1 MFSSCGYEPM
11 YVENSNQSIK
21 ILING
26 KGGDRDINNLIESNL
41 ENYLNNDS
49 DNIFRI
55 KIFTEHQKK
64 SLAKDASGKTT
75 DYQMEISA
83 NFEINKQNKINEI
96 KFIETFNYKTMDDKI
111 TEINYENTIK
121 KNIADIIVRK
131 LISNLSRMK

>member
-1 MFSSCGYEPM
+1 MFSSCGYAPM

-26 KGGDRDINNLIESNL
+26 KGGDRDTNNLIESNL
-41 ENYLNNDS
+41 KNYLNNDS
-49 DNIFRI
+49 DNIFTI

-64 SLAKDASGKTT
+64 SLAKDTSGKTT

-83 NFEINKQNKINEI
+83 NFQINKQNKINEI
-96 KFIETFNYKTMDDKI
+96 KFIETFNYKSMDDKI
-111 TEINYENTIK
+111 SEINYENTIK
-121 KNIADIIVRK
+121 KNMADIIVRK

>member
-1 MFSSCGYEPM
+1 
-11 YVENSNQSIK
+11 
-21 ILING
+21 
-26 KGGDRDINNLIESNL
+26 
-41 ENYLNNDS
+41 
-49 DNIFRI
+49 
-55 KIFTEHQKK
+55 
-64 SLAKDASGKTT
+64 
-75 DYQMEISA
+75 MEISA